1 MFIDRARIYVEAG
14 NGGDGMSSFRR
25 EKFVEKGGPN
35 GGNGGRGGDVI
46 LVADKNLNTLID
58 FRYKRKYVAKRG
70 GQGGTKNCT
79 GMRADNVY
87 VKVPMGT
94 LVRDDVTGAVMAD
107 LTEDGQEYIAA
118 KGGRGGKGNA
128 CYVTSTNRAPTFAEK
143 GEPGENRWLKLELKL
158 LADVGLVG
166 YPSVGK
172 SSIIAQ
178 VSAARPE
185 IAAYHFT
192 TLSPVL
198 GVVRIDEERSFVLAD
213 IPGLIEGAHEG
224 VGLGHDFLRHVERT
238 KVLLHI
244 VDVAG
249 VDGRDPIEDFD
260 KINNELAQYSERL
273 ARRKQLVVANKMDL
287 PEAQENFGRLKEY
300 VEAKG
305 YEITK
310 ASAAT
315 GEGLRE
321 LMFQAYE
328 LLEAYVPEEDEQELS
343 RFDEIDPDS
352 YEIVVGN
359 DTDYEVRGKNIER
372 LVAMTNFDNDEALY
386 RFQLIWK
393 RLGIDEALKEKG
405 VQEGETVRIRDM
417 VFEYKENQLYI
428 ITNLLFLARGKMFNV
443 PWV

>member
-14 NGGDGMSSFRR
+14 DGGDGMSSFRR

-35 GGNGGRGGDVI
+35 GGNGGRGGDVV

-79 GMRADNVY
+79 GMRADTVY

-107 LTEDGQEYIAA
+107 LTKDGQEYVAA

-192 TLSPVL
+192 TLTPVL

-249 VDGRDPIEDFD
+249 VDGRDPIEDFE
-260 KINNELAQYSERL
+260 KINAELALYSERL

-287 PEAQENFGRLKEY
+287 PEAEENFARLKAH

-305 YEITK
+305 LEIVK

-315 GEGLRE
+315 GDGLRE
-321 LMFQAYE
+321 LMYKAYD
-328 LLEAYVPEEDEQELS
+328 LLQQYVPEEDEEDLA

-352 YEIVVGN
+352 FDIVPGN

-405 VQEGETVRIRDM
+405 VQEGQSVRIRDM
-417 VFEYKENQLYI
+417 VFEYKDN
-428 ITNLLFLARGKMFNV
+428 N
-443 PWV
+443 

>member
-260 KINNELAQYSERL
+260 KINHELAQYSERL

-321 LMFQAYE
+321 LMFQAYD

-417 VFEYKENQLYI
+417 VFEYKEN
-428 ITNLLFLARGKMFNV
+428 
-443 PWV
+443 

>member
-14 NGGDGMSSFRR
+14 DGGDGMSSFRR

-35 GGNGGRGGDVI
+35 GGNGGRGGDVV

-58 FRYKRKYVAKRG
+58 FSYKRKYVAKRG

-79 GMRADNVY
+79 GMRADTVL

-94 LVRDDVTGAVMAD
+94 LVRDDATGAVMAD
-107 LTEDGQEYIAA
+107 LVEDGQQYVAA

-198 GVVRIDEERSFVLAD
+198 GVVRLDDERSFVLAD

-224 VGLGHDFLRHVERT
+224 IGLGHDFLRHVERT

-249 VDGRDPIEDFD
+249 VDGRDPLEDFD
-260 KINNELAQYSERL
+260 KINNELAEYSERL
-273 ARRKQLVVANKMDL
+273 ARRQQLVVANKMDL
-287 PEAQENFGRLKEY
+287 PEAQENYERLKEY

-305 YEITK
+305 YAICK

-321 LMFQAYE
+321 LMFKAYD
-328 LLEAYVPEEDEQELS
+328 LLQQYVPEEDEEDLA

-352 YEIVVGN
+352 YEIVAGN
-359 DTDYEVRGKNIER
+359 DTEWEVRGKNIER

-405 VQEGETVRIRDM
+405 VQEGESVRIRDM
-417 VFEYKENQLYI
+417 VFEYKEN
-428 ITNLLFLARGKMFNV
+428 N
-443 PWV
+443 

>member
-14 NGGDGMSSFRR
+14 DGGDGMSSFRR

-35 GGNGGRGGDVI
+35 GGNGGRGGNVI
-46 LVADKNLNTLID
+46 MVADKNLNTLID
-58 FRYKRKYVAKRG
+58 FRYKRKYIAKRG

-79 GMRADNVY
+79 GVRGWDCI

-94 LVRDDVTGAVMAD
+94 LVRDDATGAIMAD
-107 LTEDGQEYIAA
+107 LTEDGQEYVIA

-143 GEPGENRWLKLELKL
+143 GEPGENRWVKLELKL

-192 TLSPVL
+192 TLTPVL
-198 GVVRIDEERSFVLAD
+198 GVVRLDDERSFVLAD
-213 IPGLIEGAHEG
+213 IPGLIEGASEG
-224 VGLGHDFLRHVERT
+224 VGLGHDFLRHVDRT
-238 KVLLHI
+238 KVLLHVI
-244 VDVAG
+244 DVAG
-249 VDGRDPIEDFD
+249 VDGRDPIEDFE
-260 KINNELAQYSERL
+260 KINHELKQYSERL
-273 ARRKQLVVANKMDL
+273 ARRKQVVVANKMDL
-287 PEAQENFGRLKEY
+287 PDAQENFERLKDY

-305 YEITK
+305 YEIFK

-321 LMFQAYE
+321 LMFKAYE
-328 LLEAYVPEEDEQELS
+328 MMVNYVPDEEEEELA
-343 RFDEIDPDS
+343 RLEEIDPDS
-352 YEIVVGN
+352 FEIVAGN
-359 DTDYEVRGKNIER
+359 DTDYEVRGHNIER

-417 VFEYKENQLYI
+417 VFEYKEN
-428 ITNLLFLARGKMFNV
+428 N
-443 PWV
+443 

>member
-14 NGGDGMSSFRR
+14 DGGDGMSSFRR

-35 GGNGGRGGDVI
+35 GGNGGRGGDVV

-79 GMRADNVY
+79 GMRADTVD

-94 LVRDDVTGAVMAD
+94 LVRDDATGAVMAD
-107 LTEDGQEYIAA
+107 LVEDGQQYVAA

-192 TLSPVL
+192 TLTPVL
-198 GVVRIDEERSFVLAD
+198 GVVRLDEERSFVLAD

-260 KINNELAQYSERL
+260 KINNELAEYSERL

-287 PEAQENFGRLKEY
+287 PDAQENFERLKEY

-305 YEITK
+305 YEIFK

-321 LMFQAYE
+321 LMFKAYD
-328 LLEAYVPEEDEQELS
+328 LLLQYEPEEDEEDLA

-352 YEIVVGN
+352 YEIVEGN
-359 DTDYEVRGKNIER
+359 DTDWEVRGKNIER

-405 VQEGETVRIRDM
+405 VQEGESVRIRDM
-417 VFEYKENQLYI
+417 VFEYKDN
-428 ITNLLFLARGKMFNV
+428 N
-443 PWV
+443 